1 MNDLKKKFSIAGYYS
16 AYLIM
21 FSTFMGAL
29 FTVLLKNLTDEL
41 NISTIAFFRFFF
53 GLLIISPFI
62 IKSKFKVLHT
72 NNYKLYLFRSGLN
85 LVGMLMYITAIGIM
99 TLEKNAA
106 LGFIIPLYATILA
119 VIILKEKI
127 KIYRTVALI
136 IGFIGVLIVIQPGL
150 NTFEKGVIF
159 ALIGNFCVALG
170 MIVVKKISKEDTS
183 FTILSY
189 LYIFS
194 TLYTFIIYI
203 FFWQIPD
210 LRQIIILLIAAV
222 LGTLGHYSFT
232 QAIKISE
239 VTFIAPFNYFALIWS
254 SLFGYIIFK
263 EIPNT
268 YTWIGGSIIFI
279 SIMIITV
286 REHSLKK
293 DIVKKSIINHL

>member
-1 MNDLKKKFSIAGYYS
+1 MNVVKKKINIVGSYS
-16 AYLIM
+16 AYLIL

-29 FTVLLKNLTDEL
+29 FTVLLKDLTDEL
-41 NISTIAFFRFFF
+41 NIATIAFFRFFF

-62 IKSKFKVLHT
+62 INNKFKALQT
-72 NNYKLYLFRSGLN
+72 NNFKFYLFRSVLN

-119 VIILKEKI
+119 IIILKEKI
-127 KIYRTVALI
+127 KIYRSVALI
-136 IGFIGVLIVIQPGL
+136 IGFIGVLIVIQPGF

-159 ALIGNFCVALG
+159 SLIGNFCVALG
-170 MIVVKKISKEDTS
+170 MIVVKKLSREDSS

-189 LYIFS
+189 LYILA
-194 TLYTFIIYI
+194 TLYTFIIYL
-203 FFWQIPD
+203 FFGQLPD
-210 LRQIIILLIAAV
+210 ARQIIILLIAAV

-263 EIPNT
+263 EIPNML
-268 YTWIGGSIIFI
+268 TWIGGSIIFI

-286 REHSLKK
+286 REYSLKK
-293 DIVKKSIINHL
+293 DIAKKSIINHL